1 MPDPVTIIRY
11 PNRKLYVRGR
21 GYVSLDDVYT
31 YCTQGD
37 AFHVI
42 DTKLGLDVTA
52 VILARVVAHLA
63 ERGQVTPAMVRLALP

>member
-1 MPDPVTIIRY
+1 MPDPIRIIRY

-21 GYVSLDDVYT
+21 GYISLDDVYAL
-31 YCTQGD
+31 CAKGD
-37 AFHVI
+37 AFLVV